1 MYKNPK
7 EAFAYFGATKKNE
20 RTSWAAI
27 TPEKDKVIV
36 TIWTHEMKGKQTD
49 QYYDSRELDH
59 VSRAWV
65 DKLGNSERIKFLK
78 HARDNL
84 DNVLNVVL
92 LKAIDPSMSDPL
104 VDNAYP
110 WAQNDADHRMKLTF
124 LDEETGDW
132 RAEYLDSV
140 PKR

>member
-1 MYKNPK
+1 
-7 EAFAYFGATKKNE
+7 
-20 RTSWAAI
+20 
-27 TPEKDKVIV
+27 
-36 TIWTHEMKGKQTD
+36 MKGKQTD

-92 LKAIDPSMSDPL
+92 LKAIDESMSDPL

-110 WAQNDADHRMKLTF
+110 WSSAKDDHRMKLTF

-140 PKR
+140 PMK